1 MHLDSLTIKGYRGF
15 PSAQTLN
22 FAQPT
27 GELGS
32 GLTILVGPNSGGK
45 STVVESLAALF
56 SRHAISF
63 TTGKRNSRA
72 ADRVSFQMKLSTGET
87 HELLTVDSGGSQTIR
102 EPTEGPPI
110 ICYVLPSRRFFSPYF
125 GRGISRREGYTS
137 SQSVPQNRS
146 QPLEAFSN
154 RLFNVVENP
163 DNLAKFNEVL
173 KKVITDAPPW
183 TIDQDDHGEYYVK
196 CDSSGQS
203 YTSDGLGEGVVSL
216 LFLIDALYDSE
227 PGQIVVVDEPELS
240 LHPTYQRRLVNL
252 FAEYARDRQIVY
264 ATHSAHFVNFEHI
277 LNGAEVARVH
287 KDRDSCVISQ
297 LSRETTDQLS
307 GMLTNQHNPHILG
320 LNAREAFFQEDGLIV
335 LEGQEDVVYYPQ
347 VLEQLPVQFDLS
359 DRFFGWGAG
368 GANNVGKITDLLY
381 DLGFKRVAAIL
392 DNDQR
397 ALIPDLREKYPDYF
411 FAAIPANDVR
421 TKPARPSQED
431 AEGLLDGGTIRPEFE
446 KRTTMLFSEINDYM
460 KRCGEL

>member
-1 MHLDSLTIKGYRGF
+1 MHLDSLTITGYRGF
-15 PSAQTLN
+15 SSEQTLN

-27 GELGS
+27 GMLGS
-32 GLTILVGPNSGGK
+32 GLTILIGPNNGGK
-45 STVVESLAALF
+45 STVVESLAAIF
-56 SRHAISF
+56 SQRAISF
-63 TTGKRNSRA
+63 TTGKRNSL
-72 ADRVSFQMKLSTGET
+72 ADDRISFLIKLSTGEI
-87 HELLTVDSGGSQTIR
+87 HKLLTVDSGGSQTIR
-102 EPTEGPPI
+102 EPANGPPK
-110 ICYVLPSRRFFSPYF
+110 ICYVLPSRRFFNPYF
-125 GRGISRREGYTS
+125 GRGITHREGYMS
-137 SQSVPQNRS
+137 AQNVPQNRS
-146 QPLEAFSN
+146 QPLDNFSN

-163 DNLAKFNEVL
+163 ENLVRFNEVL
-173 KKVITDAPPW
+173 KKVIVDAPPW

-196 CDSSGQS
+196 CDSSGHS

-227 PGQIVVVDEPELS
+227 PGHIIVVDEPELS

-252 FAEYARDRQIVY
+252 LAEYAKDRQIVY

-320 LNAREAFFQEDGLIV
+320 LNAREAFFQDDGVIV
-335 LEGQEDVVYYPQ
+335 LEGQEDVIYYPR

-368 GANNVGKITDLLY
+368 GADNVSRIAALLQ
-381 DLGFKRVAAIL
+381 DLGFKRIAAIL
-392 DNDQR
+392 DNDKR
-397 ALIPDLREKYPDYF
+397 ALIPGLQEKYPDYF
-411 FAAIPANDVR
+411 FRAIPANDVR
-421 TKPARPSQED
+421 TKPARASQEEV
-431 AEGLLDGGTIRPEFE
+431 EGLLHGGTIRAEFE
-446 KRTTMLFSEINDYM
+446 EQTTTLFGEINDYLS
-460 KRCGEL
+460 RGSTV

>member
-15 PSAQTLN
+15 SSEQTLK

-27 GELGS
+27 GALGS
-32 GLTILVGPNSGGK
+32 GLTILIGPNNGGK

-56 SRHAISF
+56 SQRAISF
-63 TTGKRNSRA
+63 TTGKRNSL
-72 ADRVSFQMKLSTGET
+72 ADARISFQIKLSTGET
-87 HELLTVDSGGSQTIR
+87 HKLLTVDGGGSQTSR
-102 EPTEGPPI
+102 EPANGPPK
-110 ICYVLPSRRFFSPYF
+110 ICYVLPSRRFFNPYF
-125 GRGISRREGYTS
+125 GRGVTHREGYMS
-137 SQSVPQNRS
+137 RQKVPQNRS
-146 QPLEAFSN
+146 QPIDNFSN
-154 RLFNVVENP
+154 RLFNVIENP
-163 DNLAKFNEVL
+163 ENLARFNEVL
-173 KKVITDAPPW
+173 KKVIIDAPPW

-227 PGQIVVVDEPELS
+227 LGHIIVVDEPELS

-252 FAEYARDRQIVY
+252 LAEYAKDRQIVY

-320 LNAREAFFQEDGLIV
+320 LNAREAFFQDDGVIV

-347 VLEQLPVQFDLS
+347 VLEQLPVQFDLR

-368 GANNVGKITDLLY
+368 GADNVSRIAALLQ
-381 DLGFKRVAAIL
+381 DLGFKRIAVIL
-392 DNDQR
+392 DNDKR
-397 ALIPDLREKYPDYF
+397 ALIPGLQEKYPDYF
-411 FAAIPANDVR
+411 FKAIPANDVR
-421 TKPARPSQED
+421 TKPARDSQEEV
-431 AEGLLDGGTIRPEFE
+431 EGLLHGGTIRAEF
-446 KRTTMLFSEINDYM
+446 KAQTTTLFGEINHY
-460 KRCGEL
+460 LS